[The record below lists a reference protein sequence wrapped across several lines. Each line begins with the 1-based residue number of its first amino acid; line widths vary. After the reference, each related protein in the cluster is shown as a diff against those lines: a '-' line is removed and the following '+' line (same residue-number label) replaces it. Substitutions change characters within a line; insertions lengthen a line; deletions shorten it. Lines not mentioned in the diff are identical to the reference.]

1 MQSDAERCR
10 AVRCVCIHMCAPGP
24 SDVARES
31 RGSAPVLAE
40 RPLRGIDGR
49 SMGEPRSDPLG
60 DEGRRAGVEGRKLG
74 ERCGVIRPATM
85 GATGCGPV
93 LIHGHGAET
102 ASTRM
107 YLGLQPQ
114 APMGCSPCI
123 QGCSPKCSGAG
134 LAMRSAVPCSQSR
147 GRAPR
152 EGSSRSGW
160 ARAARLWGR
169 RRWRWR
175 AAMRPWPWPCRRAPH
190 PPRAPRTCS
199 RSEVEAAAYEVEAA
213 AM

>member
-1 MQSDAERCR
+1 MTGVQGCAEGCADVQRGAEGCR
-10 AVRCVCIHMCAPGP
+10 GVQKGAVYICIYMCAPGP

-85 GATGCGPV
+85 GATGCGAS
-93 LIHGHGAET
+93 HMDNGAEK

-114 APMGCSPCI
+114 APKAAAHAS
-123 QGCSPKCSGAG
+123 KA
-134 LAMRSAVPCSQSR
+134 A
-147 GRAPR
+147 APSVR
-152 EGSSRSGW
+152 
-160 ARAARLWGR
+160 ARA
-169 RRWRWR
+169 WR
-175 AAMRPWPWPCRRAPH
+175 
-190 PPRAPRTCS
+190 
-199 RSEVEAAAYEVEAA
+199 
-213 AM
+213 